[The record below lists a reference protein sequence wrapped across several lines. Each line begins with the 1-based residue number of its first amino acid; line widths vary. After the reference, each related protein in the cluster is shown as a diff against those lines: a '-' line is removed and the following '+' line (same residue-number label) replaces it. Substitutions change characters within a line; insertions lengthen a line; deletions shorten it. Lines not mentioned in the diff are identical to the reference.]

1 MDINLTQIRCINGK
15 VEDGFEEFITQLA
28 RRENVPSDGV
38 FYRNGRPDAGCECYY
53 KFDDDTIWAWQAK
66 YFTSSLGDS
75 QWKQIDESV
84 TNAMTKYKNITK
96 YYIAIPIDPPDAK
109 IAGKISMRDKWN
121 NKVKSWQQ
129 KYSDV
134 EFIAWWASDIIE
146 KLSNPKN
153 SGFYKFWFNKEI
165 YTQEWFESK
174 IHNSIEDLGVR
185 YTPELNIDLDINKYF
200 DGIFGDEKL
209 VAQYKEHVDKFIQNI
224 RSINCSSKSL
234 NHILN
239 SIKELVFSLD
249 VDNIVESDT
258 VNINLDINNVELTC
272 KQIDEKIKYIEKV
285 LNKYKRIYQYKSSNF
300 KSNIIQDEVI
310 KTRAYYNDFK
320 YFINSKTIQLYKNPF
335 LVVTGSA
342 GIGKSHLLADII
354 TNRLKNNTFS
364 IMLLG
369 QKFKT
374 KDKPQVQI
382 LKELDLTCSF
392 SDLLEGLECTAEICG
407 KRVIIFIDA
416 INEGEGK
423 NIWCDNLNSFIA
435 EIRKYPK
442 LGLVLSLRS
451 TYKELFQDNI
461 KNLMELEH
469 TGFVNKEYNA
479 IKEFCRYYHI
489 DMPKIPILN
498 AEFSNPLFLKLFC
511 ISVAENNI
519 LFKDELCI
527 DIQSIF
533 DLFLKSVNNKIS
545 EDKSIKIVNR
555 CLNAIVDY
563 EIDNNITFISY
574 EDAHEIVNQ
583 EYRKS
588 FNDSKN
594 FLEHLISEGVL
605 IKNYDSYYN
614 DEFVYLGYEL
624 LNDYLIAKKLI
635 EMPIND
641 IFKKL
646 KQIYNTI
653 SFYQGVF
660 DMLAVMLPSKIK
672 KEIFEVIKLTSLQF
686 KCMAGFINSLKW
698 RKKVSEPEKIDDYIR
713 SYILSNYLYRKEF
726 FINMIYCSLN
736 PINYFNATKLHSLL
750 NEYNMPERD
759 AFWLPLL
766 NGIYNTENNIID
778 RIIRWSLNEDDKLNI
793 SDDSIKLT
801 LIMLGWFLASSNKK
815 LRDNSTRAIVH
826 LLVERPQLII
836 YFLEQFDNVNDPYI
850 YERVYAAAYGAIIHT
865 IDKEIIQSVA
875 MYVYNNIFKKEKVY
889 PHILLRDYAKGI
901 IEYAKY
907 LFNELNDIDMNKV
920 LPPYNSAFPIIPN
933 DDEILQLKKYAKENN
948 HKGVINIF
956 MSMTPEY
963 DRKRDSL
970 PYGDF
975 GRYVFQSSFYDFI
988 DPIKSR
994 EEFMMDLHNIAIKRI
1009 FSLGYSPDLHGT
1021 YDSWIDIER
1030 SRYGRQAYYNERI
1043 GKKYQWISMYELL
1056 AQVSDHYKLKSCN
1069 FYDETLYDYLGPW
1082 EPFTRDIDPTIYGKK
1097 CNTSL
1102 TLQVNYN
1109 KFDNDNIKWL
1119 NEETAFPSSVDVL
1132 QDKNKEWIVLNG
1144 MIQFKE
1150 AVKLDKYKINKEHK
1164 ELMYSIKSYF
1174 VKEDDYVKIIR
1185 WLDGYKDIP
1194 YDEISEPS
1202 EHYQIYNKEYVW
1214 SSAYQYFYNNKFYNG
1229 SSKTNLLNRTRGI
1242 VCELY
1247 HTISNGYLWESG
1259 SDDFFTEL
1267 VQRYKKPCY
1276 DLYRYFNLKH
1286 GKDDNILYIQ
1296 DSKEPACIDLNGCL
1310 YFKRRLLA
1318 DFLKENSFYLI
1329 WFVKCE
1335 KMISNS
1341 DSYDINKT
1349 YKYVSTNIHKL
1360 DSKNALE

>member
-53 KFDDDTIWAWQAK
+53 KFPDGTIWAWQAK
-66 YFTSSLGDS
+66 YFTSSLGES
-75 QWKQIDESV
+75 QWKQIDKSIA
-84 TNAMTKYKNITK
+84 NAMKKYKNITK

-109 IAGKISMRDKWN
+109 IAGHKSMRDKWDD
-121 NKVKSWQQ
+121 KVKTWEE
-129 KYSDV
+129 KYPNVD
-134 EFIAWWASDIIE
+134 FIAWWASDIID
-146 KLSNPKN
+146 KLDRQEN
-153 SGFYKFWFNKEI
+153 SEFYKFWFNKEI

-174 IHNSIEDLGVR
+174 IYNAIEDLGVR
-185 YTPELNIDLDINKYF
+185 YTPELNIDLDISKYF
-200 DGIFGDEKL
+200 NGVFGDEKL
-209 VAQYKEHVDKFIQNI
+209 IAQYKENANKFIQNI
-224 RSINCSSKSL
+224 QDINCYSKRL
-234 NHILN
+234 NHIFN
-239 SIKELVFSLD
+239 SIKELVFSLN
-249 VDNIVESDT
+249 VDNITESDT
-258 VNINLDINNVELTC
+258 VNIDLDINKVELTC

-285 LNKYKRIYQYKSSNF
+285 LNKYKRIYQYKSSNR

-342 GIGKSHLLADII
+342 GIGKSHLLADIV

-382 LKELDLTCSF
+382 LKELDLACSF
-392 SDLLEGLECTAEICG
+392 SDLLEGLECTAEIYH
-407 KRVIIFIDA
+407 KRVIIVIDA

-442 LGLVLSLRS
+442 LGLVISLRS

-461 KNLMELEH
+461 KNLIELEH
-469 TGFVNKEYNA
+469 KGFEDKEYTA
-479 IKEFCRYYHI
+479 IKDFCSYYHI
-489 DMPKIPILN
+489 DMPKVPLLN
-498 AEFSNPLFLKLFC
+498 DEFSNPLFLKLFC

-583 EYRKS
+583 EFRKS

-605 IKNYDSYYN
+605 IKNYNNYSN

-624 LNDYLIAKKLI
+624 LNDYLIAQKLI

-646 KQIYNTI
+646 KQISNSI
-653 SFYQGVF
+653 SLYQGVL
-660 DMLAVMLPSKIK
+660 DMLAVLLPNKIG
-672 KEIFEVIKLTSLQF
+672 KEIFEVIKLTSLQVE
-686 KCMAGFINSLKW
+686 CIIAFINSLKW
-698 RKKVSEPEKIDDYIR
+698 RKKVSEPEKIDDYIH
-713 SYILSNYLYRKEF
+713 SYILPNDLYRQEF
-726 FINMIYCSLN
+726 LIATIYCSLN

-759 AFWLPLL
+759 AFWLPLI
-766 NGIYNTENNIID
+766 NDIYNTENNIIE
-778 RIIRWSLNEDDKLNI
+778 RIIRWALGKEGKSNI

-801 LIMLGWFLASSNKK
+801 LIMLGWFLASSNKQ

-865 IDKEIIQSVA
+865 MDKEIIQSVA
-875 MYVYNNIFKKEKVY
+875 MYVYNNVFNKEKVY

-907 LFNELNDIDMNKV
+907 LFNDLNKIDINKV
-920 LPPYNSAFPIIPN
+920 LPPYNSDFPIIPT
-933 DDEILQLKKYAKENN
+933 DEQISQLKNCADK
-948 HKGVINIF
+948 HKQAAVIRIF
-956 MSMTPEY
+956 RSMTPEY
-963 DRKRDSL
+963 DRNKKSL
-970 PYGDF
+970 LYGDF
-975 GRYVFQSSFYDFI
+975 GRYVFQSKFYNFI
-988 DPIKSR
+988 NPVKSR
-994 EEFMMDLHNIAIKRI
+994 EEFIMDLHNIAVKRI
-1009 FSLGYSPDLHGT
+1009 FSLGYSPDLHGN
-1021 YDSWIDIER
+1021 YDSWIDSER

-1056 AQVSDHYKLKSCN
+1056 AQVSDHYKLKGRDY
-1069 FYDETLYDYLGPW
+1069 YDKNLYNYLGPW
-1082 EPFTRDIDPTIYGKK
+1082 EPFTRDIDPTIYG
-1097 CNTSL
+1097 
-1102 TLQVNYN
+1102 QVYKPSIILPVSYN
-1109 KFDNDNIKWL
+1109 EFDCDNIEWL
-1119 NEETAFPSSVDVL
+1119 KQMTDVPVSVNIL
-1132 QDKNKEWIVLNG
+1132 QDNNKEWIVLNG

-1150 AVKLDKYKINKEHK
+1150 SVKLDKNKTNKEYK

-1174 VKEDDYVKIIR
+1174 VKEDEYIKIAS
-1185 WLDGYKDIP
+1185 WLNSCKDMQ
-1194 YDEISEPS
+1194 YDDISEPS

-1214 SSAYQYFYNNKFYNG
+1214 SSAYQYFYNNEYYNG
-1229 SSKTNLLNRTRGI
+1229 SPKTSLLNQTRGI
-1242 VCELY
+1242 ICELY
-1247 HTISNGYLWESG
+1247 HTTSNGYLWESG
-1259 SDDFFTEL
+1259 YDDFFTEL

-1296 DSKEPACIDLNGCL
+1296 GSQEPACIDLNGCL

-1318 DFLKENSFYLI
+1318 DFLKENSFCLI

-1335 KMISNS
+1335 KMILNSNS
-1341 DSYDINKT
+1341 FESDKT
-1349 YKYVSTNIHKL
+1349 YNLLYSKMHKL
-1360 DSKNALE
+1360 DSKNILE